1 MAVSKSEIKDMDM
14 PPETSEGAVV
24 VLLRQWEREVLLER
38 GLLWL
43 RVIAFVSSFISF
55 ITMASNK
62 HGGWKDFDKYEEFRH
77 LLATAIISSLYTG
90 YQVFRQVQELYTEI
104 NLLRPRS
111 AVLITFS
118 FVGDQVMAY
127 LMMSSVSSGIPMT
140 SGMRSVEDNIF
151 TDSLAAAIS
160 MSFFAFLC
168 LALSALISG
177 YKLSTQ
183 IYS

>member
-1 MAVSKSEIKDMDM
+1 MEF
-14 PPETSEGAVV
+14 
-24 VLLRQWEREVLLER
+24 L
-38 GLLWL
+38 
-43 RVIAFVSSFISF
+43 
-55 ITMASNK
+55 N
-62 HGGWKDFDKYEEFRH
+62 FRH

-118 FVGDQVMAY
+118 FVGDQVLHSFFSHCIHFHGALFLSPTTSIDSKESNFVMKFNLMIASSVISFWFQVMAY

-160 MSFFAFLC
+160 MSFLAFLC